1 MPGNE
6 QNRKVNFILD
16 CFRWTSVSGSV
27 SVSVSGGDV
36 KMTFDLPGYEKFP
49 DVVNSESRPQLR
61 LGEVAVVVESAVRVH
76 LERWWGSEL
85 VVTSDYISP

>member
-16 CFRWTSVSGSV
+16 CFRWTSVSV

-76 LERWWGSEL
+76 LEWGWPFTSQL
-85 VVTSDYISP
+85 VVTSKLLF

>member
-1 MPGNE
+1 
-6 QNRKVNFILD
+6 
-16 CFRWTSVSGSV
+16 
-27 SVSVSGGDV
+27 
-36 KMTFDLPGYEKFP
+36 MTFDLPGYEKFP

-76 LERWWGSEL
+76 LERWWPFTSEL